1 MQVHA
6 EDQDPGMLEFEDA
19 DSQADTEDGENGED
33 FFNIE
38 EKEASPE
45 AAVNGEAEARAR
57 KLSASAAEWVPP
69 ARQWNSFDS
78 TGMKWIKND
87 QVFSQPESRCHNCSG
102 TSLEYLSLVQP

>member
-1 MQVHA
+1 MHA

-45 AAVNGEAEARAR
+45 AAVNGEAEASAR

-69 ARQWNSFDS
+69 ARQWNSFES

-87 QVFSQPESRCHNCSG
+87 QVFSQPESR
-102 TSLEYLSLVQP
+102 